1 MPITY
6 SEKTMFHKKSAT
18 IANQLLHLDE
28 DDFENTVLLFKVLAY
43 SLRNNEALLEDF
55 DESIFENKNVLKEKF
70 NILLQHAL
78 QVATTPVAASA
89 EHPPISTEAI
99 PKEYSPSQ
107 LGKFFGVSV
116 TTIHNWIKQGRFVG
130 VAIAGDNKH
139 NRISGNTA
147 FITAAGEHLLVRD
160 VVEMWHKQEAETDT
174 LEHGESKLEHYTRL
188 IAEYEQKYG
197 GEFER
202 TLGAK
207 KTLTPEESTDAEIWL
222 HLLGR
227 QTIEFRDAEK

>member
-1 MPITY
+1 M
-6 SEKTMFHKKSAT
+6 
-18 IANQLLHLDE
+18 HLD
-28 DDFENTVLLFKVLAY
+28 DNDFENTVLLFKVLAY
-43 SLRNNEALLEDF
+43 SLRDNEGLLEDF
-55 DESIFENKNVLKEKF
+55 DESIFENKKVLKEKF
-70 NILLQHAL
+70 YVLLQHAL
-78 QVATTPVAASA
+78 LVATTPVTAPTERPS
-89 EHPPISTEAI
+89 ISTEAM

-139 NRISGNTA
+139 NRISGNTE
-147 FITAAGEHLLVRD
+147 FITTAGEHLFVRD
-160 VVEMWHKQEAETDT
+160 VVAMWHKQEVETAA
-174 LEHGESKLEHYTRL
+174 LEHGENKLEHYIRL

-207 KTLTPEESTDAEIWL
+207 KPLTPEESTDAEIWL

-227 QTIEFRDAEK
+227 QTIEFRDTEK